1 MLCARH
7 LASPEI
13 GLISKSVPTLVE
25 LMVGVEG
32 GLEEG
37 EQTLV
42 KYYYKCILADDKR

>member
-1 MLCARH
+1 MLDIS
-7 LASPEI
+7 LVTEI

-25 LMVGVEG
+25 LMVGVEE

-42 KYYYKCILADDKR
+42 K

>member
-1 MLCARH
+1 MLDI
-7 LASPEI
+7 LLVTDI

-25 LMVGVEG
+25 LMVGMEG

-42 KYYYKCILADDKR
+42 T

>member
-1 MLCARH
+1 MLDI
-7 LASPEI
+7 LLVTEI

-25 LMVGVEG
+25 LMVGVGG

-42 KYYYKCILADDKR
+42 K